1 MYALIVVIFFLFV
14 VMMTE
19 NIRTELYFESYGVTA
34 VEQKEHDF
42 FYGAAGYHT
51 KTPLVSIES
60 DEFDVYFYEVVRKT
74 EDVFQTYVYI
84 LIYDHQNQIKLSE
97 DIEYFLSFKV
107 ENQEESYDI
116 AIRQFRYLDLFVG
129 AYLDNNQMS
138 ALLPKSAF
146 FNQAFSILEIISESE
161 TSVDILMET
170 AIDMKESDFIIEDII
185 NDYQV
190 SEYQTYGVYEA
201 IIHKTDE
208 FAYVSFLGI
217 GGYLILVAVVTY
229 FVFFFNYRKMFQKFN
244 QHKKGKQ

>member
-1 MYALIVVIFFLFV
+1 MFI
-14 VMMTE
+14 
-19 NIRTELYFESYGVTA
+19 
-34 VEQKEHDF
+34 
-42 FYGAAGYHT
+42 
-51 KTPLVSIES
+51 
-60 DEFDVYFYEVVRKT
+60 FYEVVRKT

-170 AIDMKESDFIIEDII
+170 SHR
-185 NDYQV
+185 
-190 SEYQTYGVYEA
+190 YE
-201 IIHKTDE
+201 
-208 FAYVSFLGI
+208 
-217 GGYLILVAVVTY
+217 
-229 FVFFFNYRKMFQKFN
+229 RK
-244 QHKKGKQ
+244 